1 MKRMIENGMLIE
13 KLLHGAEVIVLL
25 FERDVDAL
33 VFNVIIMVKLD
44 AELRRR

>member
-1 MKRMIENGMLIE
+1 MIENGMLIE

-33 VFNVIIMVKLD
+33 IVRIIIMVKLD
-44 AELRRR
+44 AELRGR